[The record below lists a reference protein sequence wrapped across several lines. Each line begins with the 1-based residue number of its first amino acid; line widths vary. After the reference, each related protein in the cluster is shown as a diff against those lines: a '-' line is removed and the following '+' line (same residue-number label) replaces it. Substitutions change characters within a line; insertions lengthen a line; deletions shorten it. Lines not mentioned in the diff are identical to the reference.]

1 MAIIGQSKNSTL
13 YQKVTTEGTKYR
25 DIKYSDVSDTEPLI
39 VKELPDL
46 DDKTGGAGFI
56 PDVTREV
63 TARID
68 DTARITKLL
77 TKYQGIK
84 WQGHNAAL
92 TAIQNEL
99 DSKRGRYVGQ
109 STDPEGILGTLMN
122 VGRGALKALDLDV
135 VTLAQ
140 VAVAGTGEHFTA
152 WQSRAYINDAD
163 TFGGAI
169 GNVLAQLGLG
179 SNNGSAA
186 QSAITTGK
194 VLINPDNINGRQL
207 PDTDTTGLRGA
218 WRPKDRNGNW
228 IGNQPLTYDT
238 DEGRH
243 FTAEPGN
250 TYGPASD
257 TGDSYEAELQT
268 LDQNSQLYVKAQG
281 EGNFESGSIEGS
293 NLLEVQKPRMTNPL
307 YGEVPSSG
315 DQGQV
320 SWSLDN
326 YTGSY
331 LEKSEFQPGNRYTIT
346 KYAKAESSSLS
357 PNDPESKGPWMS
369 DGAQSLWADRSNSSK
384 PGSSDG
390 GANKSDQNTFRNR
403 WTRGDASTRVDNG
416 RIEMIPFYIRAI
428 CPNTGDTLYGKA
440 PTGENGYLFFEANLD
455 SYSDNYEANWQG
467 TEYVG
472 RADKFWNYNG
482 FDRQISFSFKMV
494 AHSKSHLRPIY
505 NRLNGLLSMTT
516 PTYGTQ
522 ADGGSF
528 MRGTLAE
535 ITIGD
540 LLSQQLGFI
549 KSVSLKWETDYM
561 WETDTETIMVPH
573 VLDVSVNFTPI
584 HRFVPHTDLRYFQL
598 VNSGSGNTDTFI
610 VNHNVLYKK

>member
-1 MAIIGQSKNSTL
+1 MAIIGQSKNSDL
-13 YQKVTTEGTKYR
+13 YQKVIAEGTKYR

-39 VKELPDL
+39 IKELPGLTDQA
-46 DDKTGGAGFI
+46 GGAGFI
-56 PDVTREV
+56 PDVAREV
-63 TARID
+63 TTRID

-99 DSKRGRYVGQ
+99 DSKRGRYTGQ
-109 STDPEGILGTLMN
+109 STDLGNILGTLVN
-122 VGRGALKALDLDV
+122 VGRGALKALDLDA

-152 WQSRAYINDAD
+152 WQSRAYINGTD

-169 GNVLAQLGLG
+169 GNILAQLGLG
-179 SNNGSAA
+179 NNNDSAA
-186 QSAITTGK
+186 QSALATGK
-194 VLINPDNINGRQL
+194 VLINPDSINGRQL
-207 PDTDTTGLRGA
+207 PDTDNPSDSFVDIDGERKPWWYARIPKSTEGTEDYIHTDGRPDRDKYYSNDVVKGTITNYIPESSIDTTPIYISRDGKGLR
-218 WRPKDRNGNW
+218 
-228 IGNQPLTYDT
+228 
-238 DEGRH
+238 
-243 FTAEPGN
+243 
-250 TYGPASD
+250 
-257 TGDSYEAELQT
+257 
-268 LDQNSQLYVKAQG
+268 
-281 EGNFESGSIEGS
+281 SGSLRSQNIEEAQQPKRGQRYHS
-293 NLLEVQKPRMTNPL
+293 SAGLI
-307 YGEVPSSG
+307 GETSETG
-315 DQGQV
+315 DQGKV

-326 YTGSY
+326 RSGSY
-331 LEKSEFQPGNRYTIT
+331 LEKSEFQPGNRYAVT

-357 PNDPESKGPWMS
+357 PNEPESKGPWMS
-369 DGAQSLWADRSNSSK
+369 DGAQSLWADRSDSSK

-390 GANKSDQNTFRNR
+390 GANKSDQNTFRDR

-428 CPNTGDTLYGKA
+428 APDLGKDA
-440 PTGENGYLFFEANLD
+440 YLFFEANLD
-455 SYSDNYEANWQG
+455 SYSDNYEASWEG
-467 TEYVG
+467 TQYIG

-549 KSVSLKWETDYM
+549 KSVGLKWETDYM
-561 WETDTETIMVPH
+561 WETDTGTIMVPH

-598 VNSGSGNTDTFI
+598 VNSGSGDVDTFI
-610 VNHNVLYKK
+610 VNHTVLYKK